1 VIKEAPVKKLLILST
16 AALLA
21 AVLIICSAGCVDIQT
36 STGAGQTIEIG
47 VGEEFYIALG
57 SNPTTGYSWQA
68 SYDQAMLELIGGQ
81 SEYRPSEEGVIGGG
95 GIEFF
100 HFLPLQAGETEITLT
115 YQQPWPGG
123 GIGETKVFTVIIVD

>member
-1 VIKEAPVKKLLILST
+1 MKKLLILAT
-16 AALLA
+16 AALITS
-21 AVLIICSAGCVDIQT
+21 VLIICSTAGCLDVQT

-47 VGEEFYIALG
+47 VGQEFYIALG

-68 SYDQAMLELIGGQ
+68 SYDEAMLELIGGE

-100 HFLPLQAGETEITLT
+100 HFLPLQTGDTEITLT
-115 YQQPWPGG
+115 YRQPWQGG
-123 GIGETKVFTVIIVD
+123 GIGETKVFTVVIVD